1 MLDVLFS
8 DADIAVCIKPAGVLS
23 QDAGEG
29 SMPDL
34 LRKGLSVK
42 EVFTVHRLD
51 REVGG
56 VMVYALNQRSAAF
69 LSRAVQQRQLEKEY
83 LAVLRGVPE
92 NAEAVLEDLLFHD
105 KTKNKTYVVKRSR
118 KGVKDAKL
126 EYRTV
131 SAAEER
137 ALVRV
142 RLHTGRTHQI
152 RVQFASRGL
161 PLVGDGKYGG
171 KEAGVSL
178 GLWSA
183 GWCFLIRVQV
193 KGWSLNSFH
202 RRMNHGKSL
211 HKYS

>member
-1 MLDVLFS
+1 MLDILFS

-92 NAEAVLEDLLFHD
+92 DSEAVLEDLLFHD

-178 GLWSA
+178 GLWSCRLA
-183 GWCFLIRVQV
+183 FPHPGTG
-193 KGWSLNSFH
+193 K
-202 RRMNHGKSL
+202 RMEFEQLPPENEPWK
-211 HKYS
+211 KFT

>member
-56 VMVYALNQRSAAF
+56 VMVYARNSAAAAA
-69 LSRAVQQRQLEKEY
+69 LNKSVQEHKLEKIY
-83 LAVLRGVPE
+83 LAVLRGIPPME
-92 NAEAVLEDLLFHD
+92 ESTLEDLLFHD
-105 KTKNKTYVVKRSR
+105 RTRNKTYVVDRQR
-118 KGVKDAKL
+118 KGVKDARLDYQIQKA
-126 EYRTV
+126 V
-131 SAAEER
+131 GNH
-137 ALVRV
+137 ALVRI

-152 RVQFASRGL
+152 RVQFASRKL

-171 KEAGVSL
+171 KTPGYPL
-178 GLWSA
+178 CLWSYR
-183 GWCFLIRVQV
+183 L
-193 KGWSLNSFH
+193 SFPH
-202 RRMNHGKSL
+202 PVTGKRMMFEQTPPWEKDWEEWFT
-211 HKYS
+211 